1 MLHVVTPPL
10 NCCVFVFFLTLFKDM
25 PLSPTESISL
35 SSTDS
40 SNKPAKRRSARLAS
54 KKNKETQNMDED
66 QNENEE
72 DGSDFGGVTSEDSN
86 ET

>member
-40 SNKPAKRRSARLAS
+40 SKPKRRSARLANLR
-54 KKNKETQNMDED
+54 NKETENMDED

-72 DGSDFGGVTSEDSN
+72 DGSDYGGVTSEDSN